1 MQLCWS
7 QPNTC
12 AANTVDG
19 YVAMPSG
26 PPMLPTMEYGPLQLT
41 SSGSADFAED
51 IYGNHLYWGQV
62 FPYDDEGSVTVT
74 VTGSSY
80 DDSPFGTAYSDQS
93 SNIGSHQD
101 LAIPE
106 ALDNPVPVELHPAE
120 PDELRLSMLGGSLPV
135 DPQLYV
141 TSEDFDH
148 DVSIDIQDA
157 NDTTTSDSTS
167 SQLPAS
173 SGSSPFLQVPVI
185 SNSARPGK
193 RRRIVK
199 DIQSTNRVRELKS
212 CSSCKLKKVGCSSPG
227 TCTKCED
234 DCKKIRSRYAQ
245 QMCIRDPL
253 TSIVK
258 TLERWTSPDVKNRYW
273 LGTDF
278 YAQPGSSEHIL
289 SVSLSP
295 DPNRAHF
302 TMTGREFTSRSPRSM
317 YNQAIRVDADPSP
330 TRGDLDILKWM
341 EEDIH
346 ARGGTSFRD
355 RLEKFLL
362 AFSDK
367 FEGLPWGEAHPKARQ
382 VHTLMSNVVK
392 MAFTQRIWATGGTQP
407 FFNHN
412 APFTPPLMPVQAYL
426 CLRAGGA
433 ISTFERTVLKAIQ
446 DLVDKQTIQK
456 HEEPLLQSA
465 LFVSLWGSLWLMILV
480 YHDSLTSLRR
490 MAPANMT
497 LTGNDRRAFEAD
509 TERLMH
515 GIVVVYSV
523 LFRNSATVVK
533 CLKNASSEVFGNNSE
548 VYDAFQ
554 EAWQSRC
561 AFYRDLDNHPKRGQP
576 SNERHLFFKL
586 HVIEREAKLLT
597 ARRGR
602 A

>member
-212 CSSCKLKKVGCSSPG
+212 CSSCKLKKVGV
-227 TCTKCED
+227 
-234 DCKKIRSRYAQ
+234 RR
-245 QMCIRDPL
+245 PL
-253 TSIVK
+253 MSFCPK
-258 TLERWTSPDVKNRYW
+258 TLLTKKHSAAAQVPVPSARMTVRKSAVDTLNRCASEIPSPLLSRPWVCIDNTPSSAPDTDFGPERWTSPDVKNRYW

-367 FEGLPWGEAHPKARQ
+367 FGR
-382 VHTLMSNVVK
+382 S
-392 MAFTQRIWATGGTQP
+392 
-407 FFNHN
+407 
-412 APFTPPLMPVQAYL
+412 
-426 CLRAGGA
+426 
-433 ISTFERTVLKAIQ
+433 
-446 DLVDKQTIQK
+446 
-456 HEEPLLQSA
+456 
-465 LFVSLWGSLWLMILV
+465 
-480 YHDSLTSLRR
+480 
-490 MAPANMT
+490 
-497 LTGNDRRAFEAD
+497 
-509 TERLMH
+509 
-515 GIVVVYSV
+515 
-523 LFRNSATVVK
+523 
-533 CLKNASSEVFGNNSE
+533 
-548 VYDAFQ
+548 
-554 EAWQSRC
+554 
-561 AFYRDLDNHPKRGQP
+561 
-576 SNERHLFFKL
+576 
-586 HVIEREAKLLT
+586 
-597 ARRGR
+597 GR
-602 A
+602 AHILMRIVG